1 MKRNFSLIVL
11 LVISLPVFAQITWKA
26 DPAHSKLTFSITH
39 LLISDVAGLFKTFE
53 ATATA
58 TKPDFSDA
66 VFELTAQTAS
76 VNTEVDKRDGHL
88 RSGDFFEVDKF
99 PAMTFKSSS
108 IKMVSADK
116 YTLTGNLTLHG
127 VTRPVTMDVW
137 YRGTI
142 QNPMSKAPT
151 AGFQITGAI
160 KRSDFD
166 FGSKYPAPM
175 LSDEVRIKAD
185 GEFVKGK

>member
-175 LSDEVRIKAD
+175 LGDEVRIKAD